1 MKAILRVV
9 SCWAALLFQSPC
21 LAQSSGP
28 APAWP
33 SKPVRFVVPY
43 APGGPTDVVARL
55 VGTRLTDIIGQ
66 QVIIDNRSGA
76 GGNIG
81 TAAVAKSPPDGYTV
95 LMTVSAIVIN
105 VSLFPDAGYDVERDF
120 ISVVVVARQPEL
132 IVVNGSSPAT
142 SLAQLLSLA
151 KASKLVFAT
160 PGSGT
165 PGHLTGENLFNLL
178 AKLEM
183 MPIHFRG
190 AGPAAAALLAGEPP
204 LGVMGVTAPL
214 PQIKAGKL
222 RALAVSS
229 AKRIAALPDVPTLTE
244 LGFPSLQDYLWVGVF
259 LPTGTPSVIVQQ
271 LNESTNRA
279 IQSAEV
285 RERLEAQAFELVG
298 GSQQQTAEYVRAEL
312 LKWGKVVRETGAKPD

>member
-1 MKAILRVV
+1 MKTILRVV
-9 SCWAALLFQSPC
+9 SCWAALLFQSLC
-21 LAQSSGP
+21 LAQTSGP

-33 SKPVRFVVPY
+33 NKPVRFVVPY

-55 VGTRLTDIIGQ
+55 VGARLTDIIGQ

-81 TAAVAKSPPDGYTV
+81 TAAVAKVPPDGYTV
-95 LMTVSAIVIN
+95 LVTASAIVMN
-105 VSLFPDAGYDVERDF
+105 VSLYPDAGYNVERDF
-120 ISVVVVARQPEL
+120 IPVVVVARQPEL
-132 IVVNGSSPAT
+132 IVVNASSPAK

-165 PGHLTGENLFNLL
+165 PGHLIGENLFNLL

-183 MPIHFRG
+183 TPVHFRG

-229 AKRIAALPDVPTLTE
+229 DTRIAVLPDVPTLTE
-244 LGFPSLQDYLWVGVF
+244 LGFPSLKDYLWVGVF
-259 LPTGTPSVIVQQ
+259 LPTGTPSVIVQK
-271 LNESTNRA
+271 LNESINRA
-279 IQSAEV
+279 IQTVEV
-285 RERLEAQAFELVG
+285 RERLEAQAFEVMG

-312 LKWGKVVRETGAKPD
+312 VKWGKVVRETGAKPD